1 MDKFEF
7 YEAVTSYKASMKQA
21 QIMLER
27 GLISEDDYAKIDTKL
42 VQKYGL
48 NSCSVYAYNNL
59 IYSENRGNIHTEEVF
74 ITNESN

>member
-27 GLISEDDYAKIDTKL
+27 GLISADDYAKIDTKL
-42 VQKYGL
+42 AKKYGL
-48 NSCSVYAYNNL
+48 NSCSVYAHNNL

>member
-27 GLISEDDYAKIDTKL
+27 GLISADDYAKIDTKL
-42 VQKYGL
+42 AQKYGL
-48 NSCSVYAYNNL
+48 NSCSVYAHNNL